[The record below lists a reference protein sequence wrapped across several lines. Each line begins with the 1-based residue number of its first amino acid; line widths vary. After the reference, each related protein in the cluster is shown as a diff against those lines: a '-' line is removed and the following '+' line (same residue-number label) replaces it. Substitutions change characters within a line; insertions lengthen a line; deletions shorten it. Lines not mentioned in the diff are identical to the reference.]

1 MKTGILIVII
11 SLLASCT
18 DPIVMIPGGKLK
30 GQVTP
35 APSTWSKVSDV
46 VQLEVQPSDPYSLNI
61 WAVVSHGNLH
71 VATRAAKW
79 VPMLEASTAVRV
91 KIDGKVYELQADRL
105 TESSDLEDIAKAYLD
120 KYELDEPMQPETS
133 VYRLNARS

>member
-18 DPIVMIPGGKLK
+18 DPIVMVPGGKLK
-30 GQVTP
+30 GLVTP
-35 APSTWSKVSDV
+35 APSTWSEVPGV

-61 WAVVSHGNLH
+61 WAVVSNGNLH

-79 VPMLEASTAVRV
+79 VPMLEASREVRV
-91 KIDGKVYELQADRL
+91 KIDGKIYELRADRL
-105 TESSDLEDIAKAYLD
+105 TESAELENVAKAYMN
-120 KYELDEPMQPETS
+120 KYELEEPMQPETS
-133 VYRLNARS
+133 VYRLKARS